1 MLSASEGGAQPVPP
15 APSPAAP
22 PLALHDAI
30 DEALRRHPDLAA
42 IRARAAA
49 SASRAA
55 VETPLPPPMLEGE
68 VRQWPID
75 TVNPGNAQLM
85 ASLVQEFPSRDKRRL
100 RAAQMSRES
109 DVVAG
114 EADLRAVAIAGE
126 VRRAYADL
134 WQARRTLDLQDA
146 AAALLGQV
154 AEAAT
159 ARYAAGRGA
168 QQDVLR
174 ALTERVRVEEQ
185 RVMAAELG
193 RLAEA
198 RLNSLMQRGLDEA
211 IGALDEPPADLD
223 VEPAAVLEAR
233 ALDGH
238 ADLRQVDR
246 DTAAADAGIEAALAE
261 RGRDYL
267 VAGGFMVMPDETNA
281 WTARVGV
288 SWPSAPW
295 ARGRLDAMT
304 REAEARRAATLAE
317 RRSAER
323 RVRLAVHEARTRAES
338 AQRRLVVLRDGV
350 VPQAEQ
356 AFEIARVAYQA
367 DRAGFLDLLE
377 AQREWVA
384 ARLDL
389 AAATADRQRA
399 AADLVEALGVPEH
412 DPATG
417 AIR

>member
-1 MLSASEGGAQPVPP
+1 
-15 APSPAAP
+15 
-22 PLALHDAI
+22 
-30 DEALRRHPDLAA
+30 
-42 IRARAAA
+42 
-49 SASRAA
+49 
-55 VETPLPPPMLEGE
+55 
-68 VRQWPID
+68 
-75 TVNPGNAQLM
+75 
-85 ASLVQEFPSRDKRRL
+85 
-100 RAAQMSRES
+100 
-109 DVVAG
+109 
-114 EADLRAVAIAGE
+114 
-126 VRRAYADL
+126 
-134 WQARRTLDLQDA
+134 
-146 AAALLGQV
+146 V

-338 AQRRLVVLRDGV
+338 AQRRL
-350 VPQAEQ
+350 
-356 AFEIARVAYQA
+356 
-367 DRAGFLDLLE
+367 LE